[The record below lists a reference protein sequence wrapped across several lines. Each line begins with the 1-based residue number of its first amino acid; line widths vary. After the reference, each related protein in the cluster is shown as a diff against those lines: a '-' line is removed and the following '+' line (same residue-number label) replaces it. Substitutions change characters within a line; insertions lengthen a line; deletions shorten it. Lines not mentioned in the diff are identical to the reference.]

1 MPNSGNPSKDDDTRR
16 RLLDL
21 AVGMRDLADDMADLL
36 PDSPYS
42 MSREQLYLSRTLA
55 GMRSTTAAVLAVLS

>member
-1 MPNSGNPSKDDDTRR
+1 MPLSGDPSKDDDTRR

-55 GMRSTTAAVLAVLS
+55 GMRSTTAALLAVLS